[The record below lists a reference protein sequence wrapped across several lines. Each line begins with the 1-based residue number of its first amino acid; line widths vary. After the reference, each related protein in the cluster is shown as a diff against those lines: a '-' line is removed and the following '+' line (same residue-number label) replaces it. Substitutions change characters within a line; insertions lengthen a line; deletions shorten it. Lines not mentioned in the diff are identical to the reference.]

1 MLRPTAIGMLFAA
14 TLFWAPSALPQSTVV
29 KPSNQNIVFI
39 HCGPKQPTDP
49 DVQKVAIALLKEGF
63 LVREPEADQDK
74 VAGAGV
80 DYFDEHA
87 VATAQKIADLGEPGT
102 RNRKQEIGSP
112 SPAYHQP
119 SLLFWRLAF
128 HHESVVA
135 PSSRV
140 DGNDWWK
147 YPVAP

>member
-14 TLFWAPSALPQSTVV
+14 TLFWAPSALPQSTAVR
-29 KPSNQNIVFI
+29 PSNQNIVFI

-87 VATAQKIADLGEPGT
+87 VATAQKIADLVNQALGT
-102 RNRKQEIGSP
+102 ESKKLVPRLQHTTNPPFYFGVWLFSTSP
-112 SPAYHQP
+112 S
-119 SLLFWRLAF
+119 
-128 HHESVVA
+128 
-135 PSSRV
+135 
-140 DGNDWWK
+140 
-147 YPVAP
+147 